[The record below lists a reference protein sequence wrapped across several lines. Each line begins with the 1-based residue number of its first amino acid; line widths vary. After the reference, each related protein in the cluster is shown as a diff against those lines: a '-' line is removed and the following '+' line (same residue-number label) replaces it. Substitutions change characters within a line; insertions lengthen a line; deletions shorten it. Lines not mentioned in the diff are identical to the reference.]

1 MQAEIEAEEIAD
13 QAAFGVDH
21 FDVAVLIPCFNE
33 ATTIGKTV
41 HAFRKA
47 VPLARVYVF
56 DNNSH
61 DSTAEIAAGA
71 GAIVRREAVQGKG
84 NVVRRMFADIDADI
98 YIIVDGDGTYDANA
112 APRLLKTLASGPYDM
127 VNAARKHIAQE
138 VYRPGHILGNRVLT
152 GLVGLFFGAKT
163 TDLLSGYKAL
173 SRRFVKTF
181 PAMSTGFE
189 IETELMIHALDLRLP
204 FAEIEAPYYARPE
217 GSTSKLSTLRDGL
230 RILKLLGWLLKH
242 EKPLL
247 FFSILAGLLGM
258 LSVGLGIPIVLEFLA
273 TGLVPRLPT
282 AVLATAIML
291 SAIMSFFT
299 GLILDTVTRS
309 RREAKRLHYLREP
322 APRMAACQASRL
334 STAKDHGEFGR
345 IPPLAPPQ
353 P

>member
-1 MQAEIEAEEIAD
+1 MQAEIERKEIAD
-13 QAAFGVDH
+13 RAAFGVDH

-33 ATTIGKTV
+33 AATIGKTV

-61 DSTAEIAAGA
+61 DSTAEIAAAA
-71 GAIVRREAVQGKG
+71 GAIVRRETAQGKG

-98 YIIVDGDGTYDANA
+98 YVIVDGDGTYDANA

-138 VYRPGHILGNRVLT
+138 AYRPGHIFGNRVLT

-163 TDLLSGYKAL
+163 TDLLSGYKAF

-204 FAEIEAPYYARPE
+204 FAEIEAPYDARPE

-247 FFSILAGLLGM
+247 FFSSLAFLFLLSFIWSGNTHHTGVPLYRACTTFAYRCSCHSHHAERDNEFFYGTYPRHGDIQQARSEAAA
-258 LSVGLGIPIVLEFLA
+258 LSSRAGAKCPPVKQPPFI
-273 TGLVPRLPT
+273 RL
-282 AVLATAIML
+282 
-291 SAIMSFFT
+291 
-299 GLILDTVTRS
+299 D
-309 RREAKRLHYLREP
+309 
-322 APRMAACQASRL
+322 APLTPHCL
-334 STAKDHGEFGR
+334 T
-345 IPPLAPPQ
+345 
-353 P
+353 